1 MLMVSVEY
9 IENKSL
15 RQMKPSQRLARTSYS
30 LAKGIRVRDEKFGLL
45 FYNPKG
51 PKLTFVH
58 SGSWIQAEFFSGNAP
73 LRQWLRRRF
82 PAVSDMKILQAE
94 NRLAT
99 VLSQLAERG
108 LIVETLADP

>member
-1 MLMVSVEY
+1 MSMVSVAY
-9 IENKSL
+9 IENKNP
-15 RQMKPSQRLARTSYS
+15 RPMKPPQRLTRTSYS

-58 SGSWIQAEFFSGNAP
+58 SGSWIQADFFSGNAA
-73 LRQWLRRRF
+73 LRQWLRGRF

-94 NRLAT
+94 NRLAR

-108 LIVETLADP
+108 LIVEELADP